1 MLQPHSITASMLYN
15 LVSCEHRL
23 FLDMFGDAS
32 QCDEPNAFIQ
42 LLWEKGTLFEHAVI
56 QKLETPFLDLS
67 SYRAEEKERRT
78 REAIEQGVPL
88 IYSGRLSIDNLLG
101 EPDLIRMEGRGYVAG
116 DIKSGS
122 GEEGEE
128 DQGKLKKTYA
138 VQLGL
143 YTDILE
149 RLETSAG
156 RWGFIWDIDAK
167 EVRYEFS
174 KPQGSRTP
182 QTWWELYDAFRQRA
196 EEILD
201 RAHTTQPAYS
211 SGICKLCQ
219 WYRPCLLDLQR
230 QKDLTLLPELGRAK
244 RDALSTHFST
254 IQSFAVSDLES
265 LIHGKKTRIPGL
277 GLGTLQKLHARAQL
291 VSSGAKA
298 RPYLRQS
305 IDLPVSESEVF
316 FDIEVDPL
324 RDHTYL
330 HGFIE
335 RRQQD
340 CSTEQYIAY
349 FAEQPTPE
357 AEQMAFAQAIVYL
370 QQHAHSTVYYY
381 SKYERTIYRKLQVKY
396 PDVCSAEEIEML
408 FSQERAI
415 DLYFDVVLKATE
427 WPTRDYSIK
436 TLAKYLGF
444 LWRDTHPSGA
454 ASIEWFHRWV
464 ESGDQV
470 IRQRI
475 LDYNED
481 DCIATR
487 VLLDG
492 IRRLP
497 VHPAT
502 P

>member
-1 MLQPHSITASMLYN
+1 MRHHSITASMLYN

-23 FLDMFGDAS
+23 YLDTYGDTS

-42 LLWEKGTLFEHAVI
+42 LLWEKGTLFEQEVI
-56 QKLETPFLDLS
+56 RKLDKPFLDLS
-67 SYRAEEKERRT
+67 QYRGEEKEQRT
-78 REAIEQGVPL
+78 RAAIAQGISL
-88 IYSGRLSIDNLLG
+88 IYSGRLSVDILLG
-101 EPDLIRMEGRGYVAG
+101 EPDLLRKEGTGYVAG

-122 GEEGEE
+122 GEEGAE

-149 RLETSAG
+149 RLNFSSG
-156 RWGFIWDIDAK
+156 RWGFIWDITGK
-167 EVRYEFS
+167 EISYDFS
-174 KPQGSRTP
+174 QSQGIRTP
-182 QTWWELYDAFRQRA
+182 QTWWELYTTLRLRA
-196 EEILD
+196 QEILEQT
-201 RAHTTQPAYS
+201 RSTQPAYS
-211 SGICKLCQ
+211 SGICKLCR
-219 WYRPCLLDLQR
+219 WYRPCLIDLQ
-230 QKDLTLLPELGRAK
+230 QKHDLTLLPELGRTK
-244 RDALSTHFST
+244 RDALCGHFSN
-254 IQSFAVSDLES
+254 IQNFAASS
-265 LIHGKKTRIPGL
+265 LKELINGGKTNIPGI
-277 GLGTLQKLHARAQL
+277 GLGTLRKLHARAQL
-291 VSSGAKA
+291 VSSGDQAH
-298 RPYLRQS
+298 PYLRHA
-305 IDLPVSESEVF
+305 IDLPTQASEVF

-335 RRQQD
+335 RHHQD
-340 CSTEQYIAY
+340 KSTEQYVAF
-349 FAEQPTPE
+349 FAEEPTSE
-357 AEQMAFAQAIVYL
+357 SEQTAFAQAITYL
-370 QQHAHSTVYYY
+370 QQHRHSKVYYY
-381 SKYERTIYRKLQVKY
+381 SKYERTIYRKLQTKY
-396 PDVCSAEEIEML
+396 PDICSAEEIETL

-415 DLYFDVVLKATE
+415 DLYFDVVLKSTE

-464 ESGDQV
+464 ESGDQT
-470 IRQRI
+470 IKQRI

-492 IRRLP
+492 IRQLP
-497 VHPAT
+497 VHLPT

>member
-1 MLQPHSITASMLYN
+1 MLPTSITASMLYT
-15 LVSCEHRL
+15 LIGCEHRV
-23 FLDMFGDAS
+23 FQDTFGDPS
-32 QCDEPNAFIQ
+32 QADEPNAFIQ
-42 LLWEKGTLFEHAVI
+42 LLWEKGTLFERELI

-67 SYRAEEKERRT
+67 AYRAEDKEYRT
-78 REAIEQGVPL
+78 RDAIEQGIPL
-88 IYSGRLSIDNLLG
+88 IYSGRLSVDNLVG
-101 EPDLIRMEGRGYVAG
+101 EPDLLRKEGSGYVAG

-122 GEEGEE
+122 GEEGDE
-128 DQGKLKKTYA
+128 DHGKPKKSYA

-149 RLETSAG
+149 RLHCSAG
-156 RWGFIWDIDAK
+156 RWGFIWDIHGQ
-167 EVRYEFS
+167 EVRYDFS
-174 KPQGSRTP
+174 QPQGARTP
-182 QTWWELYDAFRQRA
+182 QTWWELYAA
-196 EEILD
+196 TCD
-201 RAHTTQPAYS
+201 RAKDILTHTHTTQAAYS
-211 SGICKLCQ
+211 SGICKLCP

-230 QKDLTLLPELGRAK
+230 TQDLTLLPELGRSK
-244 RDALSTHFST
+244 REALHDYVST
-254 IQSFAVSDLES
+254 IPEFASADLTQWVQ
-265 LIHGKKTRIPGL
+265 GKKTTIAGL

-291 VSSGAKA
+291 IAAGEHA
-298 RPYLRQS
+298 RPYLREV
-305 IDLPVSESEVF
+305 IDLPTQESEIF

-335 RRQQD
+335 RHHQD
-340 CSTEQYIAY
+340 DATEQFVAF
-349 FAEQPTPE
+349 FADQPTAE
-357 AEQMAFAQAIVYL
+357 AEQEAFAQAIGYL
-370 QQHAHSTVYYY
+370 QAHAHSKIYYY
-381 SKYERTIYRKLQVKY
+381 SKYERTIYRKLQAKY
-396 PDVCSAEEIEML
+396 PKVCTAEDIETL
-408 FSQERAI
+408 FDPERAI

-464 ESGDQV
+464 ESGDRT

-481 DCIATR
+481 DCRATR

-497 VHPAT
+497 LKKRE
-502 P
+502 

>member
-1 MLQPHSITASMLYN
+1 MLPYSITASMLYN

-23 FLDMFGDAS
+23 YLDTFGDIS

-42 LLWEKGTLFEHAVI
+42 LLWEKGTLFEQAVI
-56 QKLETPFLDLS
+56 QKLDIPVLDLS
-67 SYRAEEKERRT
+67 HLRGDEKERGT
-78 REAIEQGVPL
+78 REAIDQGVPL
-88 IYSGRLSIDNLLG
+88 IYSGRLSVDHLLG
-101 EPDLIRMEGRGYVAG
+101 EPDLLRKEGSGYVAG

-122 GEEGEE
+122 GEEGDE
-128 DQGKLKKTYA
+128 DHGKLKKTYA

-149 RLETSAG
+149 RLHISAG
-156 RWGFIWDIDAK
+156 RWGFIWDIHGK
-167 EVRYEFS
+167 EIRYEFLQ
-174 KPQGSRTP
+174 PQGSRTP
-182 QTWWELYDAFRQRA
+182 QTWWELYDTFRQRA
-196 EEILD
+196 QEILEQT
-201 RAHTTQPAYS
+201 HSTQPAYS
-211 SGICKLCQ
+211 SGTCKLCQ

-230 QKDLTLLPELGRAK
+230 QHDLTLLPELGRAK
-244 RDALSTHFST
+244 RDALHSHFST
-254 IQSFAVSDLES
+254 IQDFAKSDLNT
-265 LIHGKKTRIPGL
+265 LIQGKKTVVPGI
-277 GLGTLQKLHARAQL
+277 GLGTLHKLHARAQL
-291 VSSGAKA
+291 VSAGAKA
-298 RPYLRQS
+298 RPYLRHA
-305 IDLPVSESEVF
+305 INLPPHDSEVF

-335 RRQQD
+335 RHHQD
-340 CSTEQYIAY
+340 TTTEHYIAY
-349 FAEQPTPE
+349 FAEQPTPD
-357 AEQMAFAQAIVYL
+357 AEQTAFAQAIDYL
-370 QQHAHSTVYYY
+370 QRHAHSMVYYY
-381 SKYERTIYRKLQVKY
+381 SKYERTIYRKLQAKY
-396 PDVCSAEEIEML
+396 PNVCSAEEIETL

-415 DLYFDVVLKATE
+415 DLYFDVVLKSTE

-454 ASIEWFHRWV
+454 ASIEWFHRLV
-464 ESGDQV
+464 ESNDLI

-492 IRRLP
+492 IRQLSMR
-497 VHPAT
+497 
-502 P
+502 